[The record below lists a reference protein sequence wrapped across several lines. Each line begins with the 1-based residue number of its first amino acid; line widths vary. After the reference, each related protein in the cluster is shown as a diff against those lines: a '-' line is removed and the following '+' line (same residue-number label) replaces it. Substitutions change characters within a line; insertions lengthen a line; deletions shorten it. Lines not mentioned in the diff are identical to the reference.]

1 MFNLINGRLPYTDE
15 HLFVPEGETPSG
27 IIGEKL
33 SLKEL
38 FAKCFRTGSNDL
50 VSSLFL
56 AALLMFFIGKEVLPK
71 NFLTDIYKN
80 LTVEVLSSDNSRN
93 LKFDALTDLCI
104 EIGARLENTIFGNL
118 ERERLD
124 MEKQTEEISKNYD
137 FFDDKD
143 DKKMLK

>member
-56 AALLMFFIGKEVLPK
+56 AALLMFFIGKEVQPK

-80 LTVEVLSSDNSRN
+80 LSSDNSRN

-118 ERERLD
+118 EWERLD
-124 MEKQTEEISKNYD
+124 MEKQTEKISKNYD
-137 FFDDKD
+137 FFVDKD

>member
-56 AALLMFFIGKEVLPK
+56 AALLMFFIGKEVQPK

-80 LTVEVLSSDNSRN
+80 LSSDNSRN

-124 MEKQTEEISKNYD
+124 MENRQRK
-137 FFDDKD
+137 
-143 DKKMLK
+143 

>member
-80 LTVEVLSSDNSRN
+80 LSSDNSRN

-118 ERERLD
+118 EWERLD
-124 MEKQTEEISKNYD
+124 MEKQTEKISKNYD

>member
-56 AALLMFFIGKEVLPK
+56 AALLMFFIGKEVQPK

-80 LTVEVLSSDNSRN
+80 LSSDNSRN

-118 ERERLD
+118 EWERLD
-124 MEKQTEEISKNYD
+124 MEKQTEKISKNYD